1 MNFKWFIPFGILL
14 LLPGYIYSQFQLEQA
29 FPNLTFTRPVDLQYS
44 PDGTNRLFV
53 VEQEGIIRVFPNQ
66 SQVNSSAVFLDITS
80 RVDDTG
86 NEEGLLGLAFHPDY
100 TTNGYLYV
108 NYTAT
113 QPNRTV
119 ISRFTVSSSNPNVA
133 VPGSEVIILEFSQPF
148 SNHNGGQLAFGPSDG
163 YLYIAT
169 GDGGSYGDPDC
180 NAQDLSSLLGK
191 ILRIDINQ
199 PSGNLPYSIPADNP
213 FASNPLG
220 YREEIYAY
228 GLRNPWRFSFD
239 VQTGTIWA
247 GDVGQGLWEE
257 IDLIMK
263 GGNYGW
269 SMFEGLHCYNSP
281 WPCTQP
287 CDSTGLIMPI
297 WEYSHSEGLSV
308 TGGYVYRGN
317 QVPELTG
324 KYIYA
329 DFMTGKIWAL
339 SQNSTGQTENTLLLD
354 TNLGIS
360 SFGIDSDSE
369 LYLCAFD
376 GKIYRFKSTV
386 SPINRIHPDSPTEF
400 YLGQNFPN
408 PFNGETVIPFY
419 LNGDNFVQLYI
430 YDIQG
435 KRVHTL
441 IDQNLSGG
449 NHQIRWNGSSDF
461 NSRVSS
467 GLYFYQ
473 LVLNQEIA
481 DKKQL
486 LYLK

>member
-1 MNFKWFIPFGILL
+1 MNFKWFIPLGILL
-14 LLPGYIYSQFQLEQA
+14 LIPGLIYPQFQLEQA
-29 FPNLTFTRPVDLQYS
+29 FPNLTFIRPVDLQHAN
-44 PDGTNRLFV
+44 DGSNRLFV
-53 VEQEGIIRVFPNQ
+53 VEQEGIIKVFSNLN
-66 SQVNSSAVFLDITS
+66 QVNSAAIFLDITS
-80 RVDDTG
+80 RIDDSG
-86 NEEGLLGLAFHPDY
+86 NEEGLLGLTFHPDY
-100 TTNGYLYV
+100 ASNGYFYV

-113 QPNRTV
+113 QPDRTV
-119 ISRFTVSSSNPNVA
+119 ISRFSVSNTNPNMA
-133 VPGSEVIILEFSQPF
+133 IPGSEVILMEFSQPF

-163 YLYIAT
+163 FLYIAT

-191 ILRIDINQ
+191 LLRIDVDQ
-199 PSGNLPYSIPADNP
+199 PFGNLPYSIPPDNP

-220 YREEIYAY
+220 NREEIFAY

-239 VQTGTIWA
+239 VATGQIWV

-257 IDLIMK
+257 IDLIVK

-281 WPCTQP
+281 WPCTPP

-339 SQNSTGQTENTLLLD
+339 SQDSTGQTENTLLQD

-360 SFGIDSDSE
+360 SFGVDSNSE

-386 SPINRIHPDSPTEF
+386 SPINRRDPGIPTEF
-400 YLGQNFPN
+400 LLGQNFPN
-408 PFNGETVIPFY
+408 PFNGETVIPLY
-419 LNGDNFVQLYI
+419 LPDDQFVQIDI

-435 KRVHTL
+435 RRVHTL
-441 IDQNLSGG
+441 IDQKLTGG
-449 NHQIRWNGSSDF
+449 DHQIRWDGSNYS
-461 NSRVSS
+461 NLKVSS
-467 GLYFYQ
+467 GVYIYQ
-473 LVLNQEIA
+473 LVLNHEVA